1 MRGTER
7 NVTTPNCLIPGH
19 AMRELIGN
27 TGARGC
33 VHAGRTL
40 GERQPS
46 RVSMREGLAH
56 GSRDTSR
63 FAFIRA
69 RAKANLG
76 FTITS
81 DMRDPDVDDI

>member
-1 MRGTER
+1 
-7 NVTTPNCLIPGH
+7 
-19 AMRELIGN
+19 MRELIGN

-33 VHAGRTL
+33 VHAGRML

-46 RVSMREGLAH
+46 RAYSTGIAH

-81 DMRDPDVDDI
+81 DMHDPDVDHI